1 MGLVLGDSELLGEAQ
16 ELVLLAGTVLRDY
29 PLEVVDLVNAAGF
42 AFEGLEIVIPGDQNS
57 LSAHLRL
64 TPMIRS
70 VLVTGSGSSPLLSQR
85 SPGLAYVCR
94 SGVCQLPV
102 DNWADLDSQIAEL
115 LNR

>member
-1 MGLVLGDSELLGEAQ
+1 
-16 ELVLLAGTVLRDY
+16 
-29 PLEVVDLVNAAGF
+29 
-42 AFEGLEIVIPGDQNS
+42 
-57 LSAHLRL
+57 
-64 TPMIRS
+64 MIRS